1 MSEMS
6 AGDVAFLL
14 HQLSVDD
21 YFDDDAFDAV
31 VNDDSSRCEINIQD
45 LAASAARHIEKLEA
59 ESAALKE
66 ENERLQ
72 TRVAELERSELITA
86 VLAYR
91 NKGYRGACGA
101 TVGADGR
108 GMYAVVYRGLSFDE
122 SCNHAR
128 DLMRELE
135 ASKYQIGECIFV
147 DARETLSGNPISV
160 ITKKPANEG

>member
-1 MSEMS
+1 MSVKRFDHSEV
-6 AGDVAFLL
+6 GAFYFGENEGGRYVGY
-14 HQLSVDD
+14 SD
-21 YFDDDAFDAV
+21 Y
-31 VNDDSSRCEINIQD
+31 
-45 LAASAARHIEKLEA
+45 
-59 ESAALKE
+59 AALKE
-66 ENERLQ
+66 ENDVFREERKDLIGELHRFALTEQ
-72 TRVAELERSELITA
+72 ALKARVAELERSELITA

-91 NKGYRGACGA
+91 NEGYRGACGA